1 MTTALTKTLRRRSA
15 KRRIITTCLYVDID
29 KILDLNIEEHLEET
43 ALSEANVLL
52 NSLTETQQEV
62 RNYDEII
69 LDLLDTQDEV
79 DKEVIEAHQLD
90 LDVRKKEEKLRRFIK
105 KHDANEDK
113 RSTVTSISNNKI
125 GVKLPVITI
134 KPFDGEPMNWN
145 AFLEQF
151 NATIDSKEL
160 SVVEKL
166 TYLKGLL
173 KGDALQ
179 AIEGLPLTNPNYK
192 NAKDL
197 LEKRYGNPQLIIS
210 SHMNNLIQLEKVVG
224 TDVRK
229 LRLLYDKIEANV
241 TALE

>member
-15 KRRIITTCLYVDID
+15 KWRTITTCLYVDID

-151 NATIDSKEL
+151 NATNIFER
-160 SVVEKL
+160 
-166 TYLKGLL
+166 
-173 KGDALQ
+173 
-179 AIEGLPLTNPNYK
+179 I
-192 NAKDL
+192 AK
-197 LEKRYGNPQLIIS
+197 R
-210 SHMNNLIQLEKVVG
+210 
-224 TDVRK
+224 
-229 LRLLYDKIEANV
+229 
-241 TALE
+241 